1 MKRFLFQ
8 GDSITD
14 AMRNRDNEKSINTGY
29 VHIMASKMLLKYPG
43 EFEFFNRGIG
53 GNRIIDVYARIKS
66 DIINLKPDYMSLLIG
81 VNDVWH
87 ELELQNGI
95 DSDKF
100 KTLYRMLISEIKAAR
115 PDVKIYIMAPFLL
128 KGSETTENWEIFSAE
143 VKKRAEAAK
152 EIAQEFNL
160 TFIPLQEEFDK
171 ALLKMPE
178 EYWVRDGVHPLEAG
192 QALIADVLLK
202 HFEKD
207 IKEWIL

>member
-115 PDVKIYIMAPFLL
+115 PDIKIYIMAPFLL

>member
-29 VHIMASKMLLKYPG
+29 VHIVASQMLLKYPG
-43 EFEFFNRGIG
+43 KFEFFNRGIG

-95 DSDKF
+95 DANKF
-100 KTLYRMLISEIKAAR
+100 KTLYKMLISEIKAAL
-115 PDVKIYIMAPFLL
+115 PNIKIYIMAPFLL
-128 KGSETTENWEIFSAE
+128 KGNETTENWELFSAE
-143 VKKRAEAAK
+143 VKKRAEVAK
-152 EIAQEFNL
+152 EIAEEFNL
-160 TFIPLQEEFDK
+160 IFIPLQEEFDK
-171 ALLKMPE
+171 ALLQMPE
-178 EYWVRDGVHPLEAG
+178 EYWIRDGVHPLEAG
-192 QALIADVLLK
+192 QALIADALLK
-202 HFEKD
+202 RFEKD
-207 IKEWIL
+207 ITDKE